1 MSLIPLLPVIIL
13 NKQEVREALGVL
25 FPGTE
30 TSGGIKPE
38 SFVTKIIFSADSSE
52 PGCETLLR
60 VPGKRAGDDSWSLRV
75 GAEAA

>member
-1 MSLIPLLPVIIL
+1 MIDVTYSSVTL
-13 NKQEVREALGVL
+13 NKQEVREALVFS
-25 FPGTE
+25 FPVIE

-52 PGCETLLR
+52 PGCETLLM